1 MAAKTTSGSG
11 FHFRLAFYALDFV
24 ENKYNIERVRRTL
37 FEIFGAKVRKF
48 KKKFKRVTRISHS
61 RLFDILWPLGPPTT
75 VPKTS
80 HFGLTF
86 NFLRS
91 FEVFGLRAGLHS
103 TVLPSGVQARGPIEK
118 FDPPHAQIWGP
129 TPDFKI
135 LMCVHA
141 EGLQIPK
148 I

>member
-11 FHFRLAFYALDFV
+11 FDFRFAFYALDFV
-24 ENKYNIERVRRTL
+24 ENEYNIEGVRRTL

-91 FEVFGLRAGLHS
+91 FEVFGLTGPAYIVQFCRQGSRRGGLSKNS
-103 TVLPSGVQARGPIEK
+103 TL
-118 FDPPHAQIWGP
+118 P
-129 TPDFKI
+129 TPKFGGRPPI
-135 LMCVHA
+135 LRF
-141 EGLQIPK
+141 
-148 I
+148 